1 MRVTIARR
9 AVRRQLHLL
18 LIGVGSASLYVLTH
32 AVQRRM
38 LSGEGPTAAFLLY
51 ATATVGLFLL
61 YGAVL
66 RVCRDGLD
74 PRTRALAFGLPVL
87 FNVAW
92 LVAAP
97 TLSIDVPSYVS
108 HGYVRAG
115 LGENPYLVPSSAVET
130 SAIAADLEAYG
141 WRPVHPVS
149 PYGPLITQLETA
161 VAGSPWSVDTMVVAF
176 KIVAVACSLA
186 AAALIWVI
194 LGHLCRSWRDL
205 GTVAY
210 LWNPMIVVELAGE
223 GHNDAIMVVLVLLAL
238 ALTIRRRVAGG
249 IIAMGAAILAKYL
262 PALLVPLQAA
272 YLWRTRDDT
281 GRLTRQ
287 AAVGVVSVALLAAV
301 LFAPYWVGPETFA
314 GVTLTGQAG
323 HTGST
328 QTVIVEVLSRFAPA
342 SSVGP
347 LVAAVAVCG
356 LLAYVGVQAINVG
369 DEHTLLRAAAAV
381 SVVYVLLASPSYW
394 PWYAVLPVALLALVP
409 GRRSVILLFAM
420 SLGSRLAAPLD
431 VMFVAEAI
439 SRFAYLLLT
448 WLFGIGMPLLAFAV
462 SPAERANVLVAGGW
476 RRFRT

>member
-1 MRVTIARR
+1 
-9 AVRRQLHLL
+9 
-18 LIGVGSASLYVLTH
+18 VGSASLYVLTH

-38 LSGEGPTAAFLLY
+38 LGGEDRTEDVLLY
-51 ATATVGLFLL
+51 ATATVGLFVL
-61 YGAVL
+61 YAALL

-92 LVAAP
+92 LAAAP
-97 TLSIDVPSYVS
+97 SLSIDVLSYIS

-115 LGENPYLVPSSAVET
+115 VGENPYLVPSSAVAT
-130 SAIAADLEAYG
+130 SSIAADLEAYG
-141 WRPVHPVS
+141 WRAVHPVS
-149 PYGPLITQLETA
+149 PYGPLITHLETA
-161 VAGSPWSVDTMVVAF
+161 VAGSPWSVGTMVVAF

-194 LGHLCRSWRDL
+194 LGQLCRSRRDL

-249 IIAMGAAILAKYL
+249 VIAMGAAILGKYL
-262 PALLVPLQAA
+262 PALFIALQAA

-281 GRLTRQ
+281 GRLARQ
-287 AAVGVVSVALLAAV
+287 AAVGVVSATLLAVV

-328 QTVIVEVLSRFAPA
+328 PTVILEALSRLVPA

-347 LVAAVAVCG
+347 LVALVAACG
-356 LLAYVGVQAINVG
+356 LLVYVGVQAINVR
-369 DEHTLLRAAAAV
+369 DEQTLLRAAAAV

-409 GRRSVILLFAM
+409 GQRSVILLFAM
-420 SLGSRLAAPLD
+420 SLGSRLVAPLD
-431 VMFVAEAI
+431 VLYVTEMI
-439 SRFAYLLLT
+439 GRFTYLLLT
-448 WLFGIGMPLLAFAV
+448 WLLGIGLPLLALAV
-462 SPAERANVLVAGGW
+462 PHVEGW
-476 RRFRT
+476 SSRDADRGRRFDT